1 MGTLKKPVDV
11 MVCLGKHPECC
22 KYLALTASSEFAI
35 EREPKS
41 SRCWSTDRLSKTGLR
56 GSANAVLALLT
67 ALVAYAVLTSP
78 RFLARY
84 NVRGETP
91 DRVTYRRCPFLKGA

>member
-1 MGTLKKPVDV
+1 
-11 MVCLGKHPECC
+11 
-22 KYLALTASSEFAI
+22 
-35 EREPKS
+35 
-41 SRCWSTDRLSKTGLR
+41 LSKTGLR
-56 GSANAVLALLT
+56 GSAYAVFALLT

-78 RFLARY
+78 GFLARY